1 MGPLFL
7 SFSDSDLTAFSEGW
21 ERANKHSKGK
31 FPNLRL
37 ANLQDLKHPL
47 SVDTYIEKTLSK
59 AKAVIIRV
67 IGGVPYWEYGLNQ
80 VKKISKEKNI
90 ALAVLPA
97 DGREDKKLASYSNI
111 PESTLKKL
119 NDFCNTGGSIATHAA
134 LAQISF
140 TAGIYSSKVV
150 GEKFIPIF
158 GYWSPKKGIYSKID
172 PKEFKRNSFVL
183 ITFYRSFITASDLNP
198 IKVLINTLEKNNLPV
213 VAIFIPSLKEPKSFK
228 WIQKE
233 ITNIRTDKKYLCK
246 SSVLKKILKKGS
258 LFE

>member
-1 MGPLFL
+1 MHIVYREKRNIEESAIPTDLNQSPADIIVL

-119 NDFCNTGGSIATHAA
+119 NDFSGSVS
-134 LAQISF
+134 LL
-140 TAGIYSSKVV
+140 
-150 GEKFIPIF
+150 
-158 GYWSPKKGIYSKID
+158 KI
-172 PKEFKRNSFVL
+172 RQV
-183 ITFYRSFITASDLNP
+183 
-198 IKVLINTLEKNNLPV
+198 
-213 VAIFIPSLKEPKSFK
+213 
-228 WIQKE
+228 
-233 ITNIRTDKKYLCK
+233 
-246 SSVLKKILKKGS
+246 
-258 LFE
+258 